1 MDVLIG
7 RLKPRI
13 CRNEEIGGVLGM
25 EGKDKGDRKKNDFW
39 ILTRPPVTERYKGK
53 IESKRRFRIFIECP
67 IIVMSS
73 A

>member
-1 MDVLIG
+1 MDGLIG
-7 RLKPRI
+7 RQ
-13 CRNEEIGGVLGM
+13 GFVGM
-25 EGKDKGDRKKNDFW
+25 KKKKDDFW